1 AIVCA
6 DLLLLFLLQKFGHET
21 APLLVNPDLQKEA
34 VRKSIGAVLMEQLK
48 NYKIIFKDKIFFLY
62 IVAGIIVSQSFMQL
76 DLLFPLYI
84 KEVIGASNL
93 FAFHFTGEQL
103 FGVIVSING
112 FFVAALTVFFT
123 RW

>member
-1 AIVCA
+1 
-6 DLLLLFLLQKFGHET
+6 
-21 APLLVNPDLQKEA
+21 
-34 VRKSIGAVLMEQLK
+34 MEQLK

-103 FGVIVSING
+103 FGLLFLLMASLLQRLRSLSLVG
-112 FFVAALTVFFT
+112 
-123 RW
+123 